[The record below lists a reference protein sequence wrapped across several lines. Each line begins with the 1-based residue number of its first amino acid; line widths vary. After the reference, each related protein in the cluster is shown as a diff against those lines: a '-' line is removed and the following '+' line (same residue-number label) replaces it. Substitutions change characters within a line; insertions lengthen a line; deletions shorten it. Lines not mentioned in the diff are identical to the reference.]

1 MDVLSPFISVFF
13 SFRSESCPRL
23 DVGKVSQRDHKS
35 RLMLCIAR
43 RTDIITAVGVWRVRL
58 LCYSAHER
66 SIVMSVSVCAF
77 VCPRS
82 YLRNYTS
89 DLHQY
94 FVRVTYDRGSVL
106 FWRRSHTL
114 RTSGFTDDIIF
125 AHKLRLLDVAAQLK
139 RTSSLGLVYKVR
151 AVISVAGQRTHRTA
165 FGALKVTSQVATP
178 GAESAVYDCMV
189 LLAENATPKS
199 TRSELNAF
207 SRSCAR
213 LQTTAANDPTN
224 CRLHPTNR

>member
-1 MDVLSPFISVFF
+1 
-13 SFRSESCPRL
+13 
-23 DVGKVSQRDHKS
+23 
-35 RLMLCIAR
+35 
-43 RTDIITAVGVWRVRL
+43 
-58 LCYSAHER
+58 
-66 SIVMSVSVCAF
+66 MSVSVRAF

-139 RTSSLGLVYKVR
+139 RTRSLGLVYKVR
-151 AVISVAGQRTHRTA
+151 AVISVAGLGTHRTA

-224 CRLHPTNR
+224 CRLHPTNYRRDQINRRLNSDPTNYRRDQTNCRRPPPATRLTSTSTRKTNPSSPPNQFCKRISLSGVT